1 MIVVTQSATRKPAQ
15 ILAEK
20 AKEKKSNHIF
30 VKTNEKK
37 TCLKDDTVREMKQK
51 KHVQTSEANVKKT

>member
-37 TCLKDDTVREMKQK
+37 NLFERRYC
-51 KHVQTSEANVKKT
+51 